1 MVKRIISTDFW
12 DDEKVIDQFSPEDK
26 YFMLYLL
33 TNPKTTSI
41 GIYKL
46 PKKIASFDLGYTRDT
61 INVLLDRFQN
71 KYEKIVYFE
80 EEQEIAVLNSLK
92 YTISKGGKPIEDMVE
107 RELKAV
113 KSTGAIKAVYDH
125 LSTWW
130 SWSDRAIDESIQLK
144 FENELTKRSEAF
156 KRKEAKEKNTN
167 TNANTNANANTESL
181 SESLSESV
189 DDSWKPIGN
198 QMETQVSIG
207 KDSLVKES
215 KDKDSQ
221 EENVVIGA
229 IDFYQQNFGILNPY
243 TSQQIVDAIE
253 TFNDDIVIKAMQI
266 ALENNVRNYN
276 YVRAILK
283 KWYEHN
289 ATTIEDIES
298 LEVEHKNKQAKKS
311 YGKSQ
316 KESVAPKWLN
326 QETRQEKYQGKET
339 TTKPKQMSDDELAEL
354 EALKNF
360 VLGGN

>member
-71 KYEKIVYFE
+71 KYENIVYFE

-156 KRKEAKEKNTN
+156 KRKEAKEKNI
-167 TNANTNANANTESL
+167 NANANANANTESL

-189 DDSWKPIGN
+189 DDSLTRVPYEEITDYLNEKAGS
-198 QMETQVSIG
+198 QFRSSTKKTQ
-207 KDSLVKES
+207 SL
-215 KDKDSQ
+215 
-221 EENVVIGA
+221 
-229 IDFYQQNFGILNPY
+229 
-243 TSQQIVDAIE
+243 
-253 TFNDDIVIKAMQI
+253 IKARFNEGFKI
-266 ALENNVRNYN
+266 DDFKRVIDIKTNEWLNNKDMSKYLRPET
-276 YVRAILK
+276 LFGTK
-283 KWYEHN
+283 F
-289 ATTIEDIES
+289 ES
-298 LEVEHKNKQAKKS
+298 YLNQEHKPVSNNSANEQ
-311 YGKSQ
+311 
-316 KESVAPKWLN
+316 WLN
-326 QETRQEKYQGKET
+326 QLDSLMEG
-339 TTKPKQMSDDELAEL
+339 
-354 EALKNF
+354 
-360 VLGGN
+360 